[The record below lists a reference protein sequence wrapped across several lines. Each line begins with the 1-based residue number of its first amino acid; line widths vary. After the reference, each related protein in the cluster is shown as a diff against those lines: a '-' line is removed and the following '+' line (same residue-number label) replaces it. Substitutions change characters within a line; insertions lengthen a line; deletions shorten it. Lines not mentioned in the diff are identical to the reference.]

1 MVPRCWCFG
10 GCLRHPVC
18 FAKGLP
24 PPASKLAGGG
34 SVLITGAIAGKTLY
48 MAYFS
53 RLLVLAVLCA
63 AMTSGAAA
71 MYPSPDDWRD
81 ENIYFIFL
89 DRFNDGDPAN
99 NNVNP
104 EQAYD
109 PAHRHG
115 IHGGDFKGVQDK
127 LDYIQALGATAIWIT
142 PIPDNVGWSS
152 YHGYGAHDFS
162 KVAPH
167 WGTESDLTN
176 MVAAAH
182 ARGIRIILDIVVN
195 HAGNRIDSADEG
207 WARYNDAGYHL
218 RWADATHRY
227 PAPSDSTDHF
237 HNHGHIQLY
246 SDPQQVLGELHG
258 LDDLKTETEYV
269 RTNMVNIY
277 NRWIDVA
284 DVDGYR
290 LDTVKHVDMG
300 FWQHFNPAIREHAAA
315 VGKTNF
321 FQFGEVL
328 DGGDEKCGSYTGTK
342 AGGAFANDSVLD
354 YPLYFRMN
362 RVFAE
367 AKGSTK
373 ELADRYEA
381 LATHY
386 DEAAQARLVTFLDNH
401 DQPRF
406 LSPGLA
412 NGNTNRLALALTF
425 LYSSL
430 GIPCLYYGT
439 EQAFDGGHDPH
450 NREDMFAGQSE
461 QGPSRGDNFDM
472 THPLFRHVQMLNN
485 FRRLYPS
492 LRRGSQV
499 NLWSDASGPG
509 LFAYARRLGTEEV
522 LVILNTAESDQTL
535 ESQSTTY
542 APGTVLVN
550 LFDPN
555 ETLAITDATNTPPIS
570 VAGTAAKMFVAAALW
585 KPLDP
590 VVAGQTRPQ

>member
-1 MVPRCWCFG
+1 MFG
-10 GCLRHPVC
+10 PL
-18 FAKGLP
+18 
-24 PPASKLAGGG
+24 
-34 SVLITGAIAGKTLY
+34 AGKTLY
-48 MAYFS
+48 MACFL
-53 RLLVLAVLCA
+53 RLSALAVLCFV
-63 AMTSGAAA
+63 MTSGALA

-99 NNVNP
+99 NNVDP

-109 PAHRHG
+109 ATNSRG
-115 IHGGDFKGVQDK
+115 IHGGDFKGIQDK
-127 LDYIQALGATAIWIT
+127 LDYIKALGATAIWIT
-142 PIPDNVGWSS
+142 PIPKNVGWSS

-162 KVAPH
+162 QVAPH
-167 WGTESDLTN
+167 WGTEADLSN

-182 ARGIRIILDIVVN
+182 ARGIRVILDIVVN
-195 HAGNRIDSADEG
+195 HAGNRISSAVEG
-207 WARYNDAGYHL
+207 WARYNEAGYNL
-218 RWADATHRY
+218 RWTDETNRY
-227 PAPSDSTDHF
+227 PAPFDSTEYF
-237 HNHGHIQLY
+237 HNYGHIQSY
-246 SDPQQVLGELHG
+246 SDPQQILGELHG
-258 LDDLKTETEYV
+258 LDDLRTETDYV

-277 NRWIDVA
+277 TRWIDAA
-284 DVDGYR
+284 DLDGFR

-300 FWQHFNPAIREHAAA
+300 FWQTFNPAIRAHAAA

-328 DGGDEKCGSYTGTK
+328 DGGDGLCGLYTGTK

-354 YPLYFRMN
+354 YPLYFKIN
-362 RVFAE
+362 RVFAKAE
-367 AKGSTK
+367 GSTK
-373 ELADRYEA
+373 EIADRYDA
-381 LATHY
+381 LAANY
-386 DEAAQARLVTFLDNH
+386 DAAAQSRLVTFLDNH

-406 LSPGLA
+406 LSA
-412 NGNTNRLALALTF
+412 EIAKGNTNRLALALTF

-439 EQAFDGGHDPH
+439 EQAFDGGHDPN
-450 NREDMFAGQSE
+450 NREDMFAGQFE

-472 THPLFRHVQMLNN
+472 THPLFLHVQMLNN

-522 LVILNTAESDQTL
+522 FVVLNTAGSSRTL
-535 ESQSTTY
+535 TNLPTTC

-550 LFDPN
+550 LFDTN
-555 ETLAITDATNTPPIS
+555 ETITVTDTTNTPSIS
-570 VAGTAAKMFVAAALW
+570 VAATAAKMFVAAALW

-590 VVAGQTRPQ
+590 AAASQTLPK